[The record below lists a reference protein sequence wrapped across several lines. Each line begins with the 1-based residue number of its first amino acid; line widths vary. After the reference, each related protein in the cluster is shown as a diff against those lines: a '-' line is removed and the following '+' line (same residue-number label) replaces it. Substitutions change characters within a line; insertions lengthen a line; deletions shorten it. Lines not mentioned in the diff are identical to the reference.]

1 MNTIDSATATPATT
15 SVIPASIPSIPTR
28 STLMNAKVA
37 ISFLSTNSDADLITA
52 CGRILVALT
61 GNTHYPTP
69 KPTLAA
75 VSAARDVF
83 VASVAAL
90 DRGKV
95 SIAVRNAA
103 RVPLVQLLRELSLY
117 VQQTAQGDRVV
128 LLGSGY
134 PLQKTR
140 QPIGIPA
147 APQNLR
153 LKQGNSGQLIA
164 RCNVVPAALS
174 YQWRFASLQAPTAWT
189 QAEPTGKA
197 SCTLHDLAAGTQ
209 YTVQVRVV
217 GRKGA
222 SDWCTAAS
230 LFVN

>member
-1 MNTIDSATATPATT
+1 MNTI
-15 SVIPASIPSIPTR
+15 PS
-28 STLMNAKVA
+28 SMAGKVA
-37 ISFLSTNSDADLITA
+37 ISFLSTDSDADLTAA
-52 CGRILVALT
+52 CGRIVSAMT

-69 KPTLAA
+69 KPALAA
-75 VSAARDVF
+75 IIAARDAF
-83 VASVAAL
+83 VAAVAAL

-95 SIAVRNAA
+95 SVAVRNAA
-103 RVPLVQLLRELSLY
+103 RVPLVQLLRELSLF
-117 VQQTAQGDRVV
+117 VQQASQGDRVV

-140 QPIGIPA
+140 QPIGVPA

-153 LKQGNSGQLIA
+153 LKQGNSGQLTA
-164 RCNVVPAALS
+164 RCNVVVTAVS
-174 YQWRFASLQAPTAWT
+174 YQWRCASAQAPTAWT
-189 QAEPTGKA
+189 QPEPTSKA
-197 SCTLHDLAAGTQ
+197 ICTLASLAPGTQ
-209 YTVQVRVV
+209 YSVQVRAI

>member
-1 MNTIDSATATPATT
+1 MNTI
-15 SVIPASIPSIPTR
+15 PSNMIG
-28 STLMNAKVA
+28 KVA
-37 ISFLSTNSDADLITA
+37 ISFLGKTSDADLIAA
-52 CGRILVALT
+52 CGRIVTAMT

-75 VSAARDVF
+75 VTAARDTF
-83 VASVAAL
+83 VAAVATL

-95 SIAVRNAA
+95 SVAVRNAA
-103 RVPLVQLLRELSLY
+103 RVPLVQLLRDLSLF
-117 VQQTAQGDRVV
+117 VQQASQGDRVV

-134 PLQKTR
+134 PLQKIR
-140 QPIGIPA
+140 QPIGVPA

-153 LKQGNSGQLIA
+153 LKQGNSGQLVA
-164 RCNVVPAALS
+164 RCNVVAAAVS
-174 YQWRFASLQAPTAWT
+174 YQWRFASAQAPSAWT
-189 QAEPTGKA
+189 QPEPTGKA
-197 SCTLHDLAAGTQ
+197 TCTLEGLAPGTQ
-209 YTVQVRVV
+209 YTVQVRAI